1 NTGVDNTR
9 ELSSQ
14 NFADYINALQN
25 GAAKNDLLALI
36 QAQAPPINS
45 KRFLFN
51 NAHSGSINQLVP
63 LNKLYQLR
71 VNAAYI
77 NDFQQQESRTS
88 THYFLPGD
96 TVKIIENN
104 NYKNNLNRVD
114 ADATIMANAATY
126 YLKNHTRLQAWI
138 PFAKSIIT
146 GNNSVAQF
154 LNNPFHNIS
163 NDFRLIKTNKKR
175 ILEWASFIGYVTM
188 PQQLQIQPG
197 LYSHLLNN
205 NNPFDALLQQ
215 AALRNFYTDNYLSIR
230 KRKGRWGLMYKV
242 GINYQS
248 QLLHTNLQTQQGG
261 LIKNVAD
268 TFQNNLHW
276 KRLRANTEANF
287 TYETERIRLSINLP
301 LQWLSLS
308 VNDQLLLYNEKRNL
322 LLPSPVVAAIWQI
335 NPKWALNSTAGYH
348 QSIGDINSITNGY
361 ILKNYRG
368 ISNNKIPLPETS
380 SGNLGFNL
388 TFRNPLKILFVSG
401 GITISRTKS
410 NLFYSQSFNGTLETI
425 LATLKNNYT
434 DNTNFNGRVS
444 KYIANWKTSFNFS
457 TNYNL
462 GKRQQLQN
470 NTVVNFNNIS
480 LLLLGGFTTKLSQK
494 LNTEYN
500 ATYQKYKTRSQLSKA
515 ATSFKTITQSLSI
528 NYNITEYLFFQ
539 LVGEHYTINNNKT
552 KQDYLFGDASLRL
565 KPKKSKIDYALLL
578 NNIFN
583 TTKFTN
589 VQLVDSIS
597 TISEYMVRPR
607 QVLFKISFSLQ

>member
-1 NTGVDNTR
+1 
-9 ELSSQ
+9 
-14 NFADYINALQN
+14 
-25 GAAKNDLLALI
+25 
-36 QAQAPPINS
+36 
-45 KRFLFN
+45 
-51 NAHSGSINQLVP
+51 
-63 LNKLYQLR
+63 
-71 VNAAYI
+71 
-77 NDFQQQESRTS
+77 
-88 THYFLPGD
+88 
-96 TVKIIENN
+96 
-104 NYKNNLNRVD
+104 
-114 ADATIMANAATY
+114 
-126 YLKNHTRLQAWI
+126 
-138 PFAKSIIT
+138 
-146 GNNSVAQF
+146 
-154 LNNPFHNIS
+154 
-163 NDFRLIKTNKKR
+163 
-175 ILEWASFIGYVTM
+175 
-188 PQQLQIQPG
+188 
-197 LYSHLLNN
+197 
-205 NNPFDALLQQ
+205 
-215 AALRNFYTDNYLSIR
+215 
-230 KRKGRWGLMYKV
+230 
-242 GINYQS
+242 
-248 QLLHTNLQTQQGG
+248 
-261 LIKNVAD
+261 
-268 TFQNNLHW
+268 
-276 KRLRANTEANF
+276 
-287 TYETERIRLSINLP
+287 
-301 LQWLSLS
+301 
-308 VNDQLLLYNEKRNL
+308 
-322 LLPSPVVAAIWQI
+322 
-335 NPKWALNSTAGYH
+335 
-348 QSIGDINSITNGY
+348 
-361 ILKNYRG
+361 
-368 ISNNKIPLPETS
+368 LPETS